1 MQKIP
6 VKPVEVQPAQA
17 PKSMYEKRKK
27 IYIREVQGF
36 FQKTRSLF
44 LMLLM
49 VMYFGVAWISWGGKQ
64 LVWFDLPAR
73 QFHIFGATFW
83 PQDFMLLSG
92 MLIIC
97 AYGLFTITNFAGR
110 IWCGYSCPQTAW
122 SFIFVWIEEKIEGT
136 RNQRIKLDKQKMDFT
151 KFRKKATKH
160 LLWILVALATGITF
174 VGYFSPIRD
183 LIPNLVTLNAG
194 HWEYFWI
201 GFFLVA
207 TYVNAGFMREQ
218 VCIYMCPYARFQS
231 VMYDADTLAVTYDFN
246 RGEPRGKKRKK
257 SEEEQKPLGD
267 CVDCSL
273 CVQVCPTG
281 IDIRDGMQY
290 QCIACALC
298 IDACNSV
305 MDKLERPK
313 GLIRYATE
321 NEIEGGKTHIFRPRL
336 VGYASMLILMIS
348 VLSYAIISRTPFEL
362 DIERDRGSL
371 YRITPDDTVQN
382 SYTLKLMNM
391 SQMPQQYEIRVEGID
406 NLIFDGEKIHNMSV
420 NKLKEVPVNIEVD
433 PSKTKLKSSRTDIE
447 FIVINKT
454 SNEEVA
460 REESRFIAPMH

>member
-1 MQKIP
+1 MKTIP
-6 VKPVEVQPAQA
+6 VQTVEAKPQTQ
-17 PKSMYEKRKK
+17 SMYQKRKK
-27 IYIREVQGF
+27 IYVREINGF
-36 FQKTRSLF
+36 FQKIRSLF
-44 LMLLM
+44 LLLLM
-49 VMYFGVAWISWGGKQ
+49 AMYFGVAWLSWDGQQ
-64 LVWFDLPAR
+64 LVWFNLPAR

-110 IWCGYSCPQTAW
+110 VWCGYSCPQTAW
-122 SFIFVWIEEKIEGT
+122 SFIFIWIEEKIEGT
-136 RNQRIKLDKQKMDFT
+136 RNQRVKLDKQKMDLT

-160 LLWILVALATGITF
+160 FLWILVALATGITF

-183 LIPNLVTLNAG
+183 LIPSLVTFQAG

-201 GFFLVA
+201 GFFLTA
-207 TYVNAGFMREQ
+207 TYVNAGWMREQ

-231 VMYDADTLAVTYDFN
+231 VMYDADTLAVTYDLN

-257 SEEEQKPLGD
+257 TDEETKPLGD

-298 IDACNSV
+298 IDACDSV
-305 MDKLERPK
+305 MDKLNRPK

-321 NEIEGGKTHIFRPRL
+321 KEIEGGTTHILRPRL
-336 VGYASMLILMIS
+336 VGYAAMLVVMMG
-348 VLSYAIISRTPFEL
+348 VLTYAIISRTPFEL
-362 DIERDRGSL
+362 DIERDRASL
-371 YRITPDDTVQN
+371 YRRTPDDTIQN

-391 SQMPQQYEIRVEGID
+391 SQEPHAYEIRVEGLE
-406 NLIFDGEKIHNMSV
+406 NVIFDGEKQHSLKV
-420 NKLKEVPVNIEVD
+420 NQLKEVAVNLEVD
-433 PSKTKLKSSRTDIE
+433 PSETKLTDTRTDIE
-447 FIVINKT
+447 FVVINKDN
-454 SNEEVA
+454 NEEVA
-460 REESRFIAPMH
+460 REESRFISPRN

>member
-6 VKPVEVQPAQA
+6 VKSVDVKTSSPPQ
-17 PKSMYEKRKK
+17 SMYEKRKK
-27 IYIREVQGF
+27 IYVREITGF

-44 LMLLM
+44 LLFLML
-49 VMYFGVAWISWGGKQ
+49 MYFGVAWISWGSKQ

-83 PQDFMLLSG
+83 PQDFILLSG

-122 SFIFVWIEEKIEGT
+122 AFIFIWIEEKIEGT
-136 RNQRIKLDKQKMDFT
+136 RNQRIKLDKQAMNAS
-151 KFRKKATKH
+151 KFRKKVTKH
-160 LLWILVALATGITF
+160 LLWMLISLATGITF
-174 VGYFSPIRD
+174 VGYFSPIRE
-183 LIPNLVTLNAG
+183 LVPNLVTLNAG
-194 HWEYFWI
+194 YWEYFWI
-201 GFFLVA
+201 GFFFLA

-218 VCIYMCPYARFQS
+218 VCVYMCPYARFQS

-246 RGEPRGKKRKK
+246 RGEPRGKKHKNTQEHTK
-257 SEEEQKPLGD
+257 LGD

-298 IDACNSV
+298 IDACDSV

-321 NEIEGGKTHIFRPRL
+321 NEINGGKTHIFRPRL
-336 VGYASMLILMIS
+336 VGYAAMLLVMIS
-348 VLSYAIISRTPFEL
+348 ALSYAIINRTPFEL

-371 YRITPDDTVQN
+371 YRITPNDTVQN

-391 SQMPQQYEIRVEGID
+391 SQMPQEYEIRIEGID
-406 NLIFDGEKIHNMSV
+406 HAIFDGEKNHRMSV
-420 NKLKEVPVNIEVD
+420 NKLKEIPVNIEVD
-433 PSKTKLKSSRTDIE
+433 PEKSKLTRSRTDIE
-447 FIVINKT
+447 FIVINKLT
-454 SNEEVA
+454 NEEVA
-460 REESRFIAPMH
+460 REESRFIAPIN

>member
-1 MQKIP
+1 MTKIP
-6 VKPVEVQPAQA
+6 VQQIDAAQPQ
-17 PKSMYEKRKK
+17 SMYQKRQN
-27 IYIREVQGF
+27 IYVRTVTGF
-36 FQKTRSLF
+36 FQKTRTIFLLF
-44 LMLLM
+44 LML
-49 VMYFGVAWISWGGKQ
+49 MYFGVAWLSWDGQQ
-64 LVWFDLPAR
+64 LVWFNLPAR

-122 SFIFVWIEEKIEGT
+122 SFIFIWIEDKVEGT

-151 KFRKKATKH
+151 KFRKKTTKH
-160 LLWILVALATGITF
+160 LLWILIALATGITF
-174 VGYFSPIRD
+174 VGYFSPIRE
-183 LIPNLVTLNAG
+183 LIPNLLTLNAG
-194 HWEYFWI
+194 SWEYFWI

-257 SEEEQKPLGD
+257 TEEPKPLGD
-267 CVDCSL
+267 CVDCFL

-281 IDIRDGMQY
+281 IDIRDGLQY

-298 IDACNSV
+298 IDACDSV
-305 MDKLERPK
+305 MDKLERPR

-321 NEIEGGKTHIFRPRL
+321 NEIEGGKTNILRPRL
-336 VGYASMLILMIS
+336 VGYAAMLVLMM
-348 VLSYAIISRTPFEL
+348 VTMTYAIASRTPFAL

-371 YRITPDDTVQN
+371 YRLTPNDTVQN
-382 SYTLKLMNM
+382 SYTLKLKNM
-391 SQMPQQYEIRVEGID
+391 SQTPQQYEIRLEGIE
-406 NLIFDGEKIHNMSV
+406 NAIFDGQTTHKMSV
-420 NKLKEVPVNIEVD
+420 NQLKEVAVNIEVD
-433 PSKTKLKSSRTDIE
+433 PSETKIKNTRTDIE
-447 FIVINKT
+447 FVIIDT
-454 SNEEVA
+454 STNEEVA
-460 REESRFIAPMH
+460 REESRFIAPVN